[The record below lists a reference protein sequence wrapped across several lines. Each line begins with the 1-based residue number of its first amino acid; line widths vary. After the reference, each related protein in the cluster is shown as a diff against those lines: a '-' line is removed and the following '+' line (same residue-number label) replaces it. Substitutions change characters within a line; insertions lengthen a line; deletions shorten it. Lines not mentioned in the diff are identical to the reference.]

1 MNEALFK
8 LMARAFDGV
17 ASVGRDSAEDGLCVV
32 HVWPTTAGT
41 LPHHSK
47 VSEAHTI
54 ADRIEER
61 LGIVVAVKVETGI
74 PLLAIA

>member
-1 MNEALFK
+1 V
-8 LMARAFDGV
+8 R
-17 ASVGRDSAEDGLCVV
+17 
-32 HVWPTTAGT
+32 
-41 LPHHSK
+41 
-47 VSEAHTI
+47 EAHTI